1 MMINTLLKSLSLS
14 LLVIG
19 PAIACNVDTA
29 DEEAIGES
37 YELLRGDTDRARCVD
52 RPMRRDQEDRI
63 SCRAVEVRRADAD
76 GRCDCEADGRRE
88 LERPERERLMRDVE
102 RDERT
107 RGRDL
112 SCACE
117 LRQLERDDA
126 RACEE
131 QRDDDVRDAR
141 GERVHGWCGERVQR
155 GVEEELD
162 RCDGHGIRMIGEARV
177 RPDAEVLIRC
187 D

>member
-1 MMINTLLKSLSLS
+1 MMKNILQSLSLS
-14 LLVIG
+14 LLLVG
-19 PAIACNVDTA
+19 PAVACSVDTGGEA
-29 DEEAIGES
+29 DIGES
-37 YELLRGDTDRARCVD
+37 YELLQGDGDRARCVD
-52 RPMRRDQEDRI
+52 RPMRRDAEDRL
-63 SCRAVEVRRADAD
+63 SCRTVEVRRADTD

-88 LERPERERLMRDVE
+88 LEQPERERVLREVE

-117 LRQLERDDA
+117 LRQLDREEA
-126 RACEE
+126 RVCEE
-131 QRDDDVRDAR
+131 QQGDDVRDAR
-141 GERVHGWCGERVQR
+141 GDRVHGWCGERVR
-155 GVEEELD
+155 AGVDDELD
-162 RCDGHGIRMIGEARV
+162 RCDGHGIRMVGEARV